1 MFYRLYFYIS
11 LSIFIIF
18 LAFFF
23 QTGFWEKNKRNF
35 FERVNLNGIDNYK
48 FYPKILLH
56 KVNSIFDSQNEIK
69 VFVNQA
75 NINKIENN
83 REEILEFLKNTKIK
97 NDSTKFKH
105 LFPFVEAN
113 AKIQLKNNTIKSN
126 IRLKGDRMIHFEDQ
140 NNSSY
145 RLKIRDNETYNG
157 MTKFSLQKPRIR
169 NYLHEWIF
177 HELLGVGG
185 LVRINYEFYDFYL
198 NNDYKGYYVLEESF
212 DNNLLIRN
220 NRPVGPIFSTFEEF
234 NRTNLNSKKMFEVY
248 DKKSWTNNESK
259 LLITKE
265 TLEKIDSY
273 LKGNLNFNDVFDI
286 KKWAWFFAVTDL
298 TYTYHGTMLKSVK
311 FYYNPS
317 TSKIEPIGYDG
328 HRTLPNFS
336 KYNEVSK
343 FNKTNFTLAKEN
355 LEKKLY
361 DRIFPIIQTGFFF
374 NNEDLNYDFYEEY
387 IKAIYNISSEE
398 FLNKFF
404 EDRKKKIKNINS
416 GIYSDDYEFDKNS
429 LIKSGIGIYY
439 YDKEDIYRRADNL
452 RKMVYPNI
460 DEIFIYIENNQLN
473 IKNNNYNNFFL
484 KDGKIIC
491 EKYDIPIA
499 DLKIYKKELVV
510 QLNDKFDN
518 SCKKI
523 VFNNSINNKNYSI
536 NVNKYN

>member
-1 MFYRLYFYIS
+1 M
-11 LSIFIIF
+11 IFSSHF
-18 LAFFF
+18 
-23 QTGFWEKNKRNF
+23 
-35 FERVNLNGIDNYK
+35 
-48 FYPKILLH
+48 

-145 RLKIRDNETYNG
+145 RLKIRDNETYND

-185 LVRINYEFYDFYL
+185 LVKINYDFYDFYL

-265 TLEKIDSY
+265 T
-273 LKGNLNFNDVFDI
+273 FCV
-286 KKWAWFFAVTDL
+286 
-298 TYTYHGTMLKSVK
+298 
-311 FYYNPS
+311 
-317 TSKIEPIGYDG
+317 
-328 HRTLPNFS
+328 
-336 KYNEVSK
+336 
-343 FNKTNFTLAKEN
+343 
-355 LEKKLY
+355 
-361 DRIFPIIQTGFFF
+361 
-374 NNEDLNYDFYEEY
+374 
-387 IKAIYNISSEE
+387 
-398 FLNKFF
+398 
-404 EDRKKKIKNINS
+404 
-416 GIYSDDYEFDKNS
+416 
-429 LIKSGIGIYY
+429 
-439 YDKEDIYRRADNL
+439 
-452 RKMVYPNI
+452 
-460 DEIFIYIENNQLN
+460 
-473 IKNNNYNNFFL
+473 
-484 KDGKIIC
+484 
-491 EKYDIPIA
+491 
-499 DLKIYKKELVV
+499 
-510 QLNDKFDN
+510 
-518 SCKKI
+518 
-523 VFNNSINNKNYSI
+523 
-536 NVNKYN
+536 